1 MQIGDLLDRGAIA
14 LRVSAS
20 SKRQVLAVTAE
31 IAARSF
37 GLDVGAVLDALT
49 EREQAGSTGVGHGVA
64 APHARLEGLDRLR
77 GVFLRLEQPV
87 DFDSVDDQPV
97 DLIFALFAPKGAAGV
112 EHLRALARVS
122 RVLRQA
128 DMREQLRQARTA
140 DAVLALL
147 VQDQG
152 SSRSSAA

>member
-1 MQIGDLLDRGAIA
+1 MQIGDLLDRSAIA
-14 LRVSAS
+14 LRVSAA
-20 SKRQVLAVTAE
+20 SKRQVLAVIAE

-37 GLDVGAVLDALT
+37 SLDAGDVLDALT

-64 APHARLEGLDRLR
+64 APHARIEGLTRLR
-77 GVFLRLEQPV
+77 GVFVRLEQPV

-122 RVLRQA
+122 RVLRQS
-128 DMREQLRQARTA
+128 DLRQQLRQARTA

-147 VQDQG
+147 VQDQTPN
-152 SSRSSAA
+152 RSSAA